1 MTDHGIKGK
10 TALIAGG
17 AKNLG
22 GLIARD
28 LAAQGAKA
36 IAIHYNSEGTR
47 ADADAT
53 VAALKAAGAEAGRL
67 AAAAGWLTPADR
79 RAAREQAE
87 SLGTLY
93 PGTGEDV
100 QALRERAAAA
110 GAAGAA

>member
-36 IAIHYNSEGTR
+36 IAIH
-47 ADADAT
+47 
-53 VAALKAAGAEAGRL
+53 
-67 AAAAGWLTPADR
+67 
-79 RAAREQAE
+79 
-87 SLGTLY
+87 
-93 PGTGEDV
+93 
-100 QALRERAAAA
+100 
-110 GAAGAA
+110 